1 MAHIVNSPF
10 SPRAKKV
17 YQHSTHKVY
26 QHSLPV
32 NCALALAEN
41 TKARELSLFEL
52 INIVNRRITETNGM
66 DSVDKHSLFTLYVHI
81 DTELQARRDALE
93 DANTVNMGIEHSVN
107 PLSGSAD
114 DNDEHIHASEI
125 TMAEWEAVRSIHA
138 EVYSDED

>member
-1 MAHIVNSPF
+1 MAHIVNSP
-10 SPRAKKV
+10 RATPV
-17 YQHSTHKVY
+17 GNRTAGTARVD
-26 QHSLPV
+26 QHSLAV
-32 NCALALAEN
+32 AQAMRNAEN
-41 TKARELSLFEL
+41 TKVNDLSLFEL
-52 INIVNRRITETNGM
+52 INVINARITDTNGL
-66 DSVDKHSLFTLYVHI
+66 DFVDKHSLFTLYVHI

-125 TMAEWEAVRSIHA
+125 TLAEWEAVRAIHA